1 MPEIDVVRH
10 VVRPHQPRKEEDYD
24 PGSDMLIVVHRNPND
39 PDDPTEFG
47 HHIRLHG
54 LAYRKE
60 MWGLPDFA
68 STVDMELKDL
78 ERYYART
85 GEEDYG
91 VHPLAAITE
100 HYFEAPPARMKSFAP
115 DYVFERVEARM
126 TALPSSTDG
135 KVEMMLDTVLDGIQD
150 VKNCLA
156 ATAKKTF
163 PCRGMTNLSVDSAAK
178 RGSTMEQ
185 MGEQTQRMTLV
196 SSNPLDAVRQLLT
209 DRESELDAVR
219 NRFVEHTLV
228 ESNVPEIM
236 RKRVVSAAIKRGIL
250 EENTWM

>member
-10 VVRPHQPRKEEDYD
+10 VVRSHQPRKEEDYD

-60 MWGLPDFA
+60 MWGLSDFA

-78 ERYYART
+78 ERYYARAD
-85 GEEDYG
+85 EEDYG
-91 VHPLAAITE
+91 IHPLATITE

-115 DYVFERVEARM
+115 DYIFERAQARV
-126 TALPSSTDG
+126 TTPPSSTEG
-135 KVEMMLDTVLDGIQD
+135 KVKMVLDAVLDGIED
-150 VKNCLA
+150 VKSCLA
-156 ATAKKTF
+156 ATEKKAF
-163 PCRGMTNLSVDSAAK
+163 PCRGMTSLSVDSAAK
-178 RGSTMEQ
+178 RGDTMGRME
-185 MGEQTQRMTLV
+185 EQTQRMTLV
-196 SSNPLDAVRQLLT
+196 SSGPLDAVRQILT
-209 DRESELDAVR
+209 DRESELDMVR
-219 NRFVEHTLV
+219 NRFVEHTLL

-236 RKRVVSAAIKRGIL
+236 RKRVVGAAVKRGIL